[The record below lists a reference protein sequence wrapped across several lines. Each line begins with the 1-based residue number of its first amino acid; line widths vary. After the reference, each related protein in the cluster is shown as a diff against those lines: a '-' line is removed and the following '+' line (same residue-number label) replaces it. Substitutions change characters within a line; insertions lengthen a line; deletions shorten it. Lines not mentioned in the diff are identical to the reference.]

1 MSAEGEESSSETE
14 SEADAEDEDEGSGR
28 LAWDEWD
35 EEPVGTYIT
44 TVSTDEHKRI
54 YSNSI

>member
-1 MSAEGEESSSETE
+1 MEAEESSSETE

-44 TVSTDEHKRI
+44 TVSTDEHKRV
-54 YSNSI
+54 YSN